1 MGGTARLARPCA
13 GSSAGGQPDRA
24 SARRL
29 VGHGRHDKDVGSRER
44 PHSSFPP
51 WRASVGTVRGV
62 PRPCRVGLQLPE
74 VERHVPWSEMLSI
87 ARAAEEVGFDSLW
100 VGDHLLYDL
109 PTGLTRGPWE
119 AWTSLAAVAV
129 ATSRV
134 EIGPLV
140 ASTGF
145 HAPAMLAKQAAT
157 VDAIS
162 NGRLIVGLGAGWNE
176 REYRAFGFRY
186 DHRVSRFEEAFSII
200 RSLLREGRADF
211 DGTYYSVENCVLDP
225 GPVRPGGPPLLLG
238 SVGPRMM
245 RIGLPH
251 VDAWNVWWSDY
262 GNTPDGFAAVKDR
275 VDEAAA
281 QVRRRPQD
289 ISATAAVL
297 VRLPGGTGR
306 VMGDASKP
314 QVDPVDGDDLAGHI
328 SAMADAGAKH
338 LQLVVDPITESSV
351 ERLADTL
358 AVLDG

>member
-51 WRASVGTVRGV
+51 WRASVGTVHGV

-74 VERHVPWSEMLSI
+74 VERHVPWPEVLSI
-87 ARAAEEVGFDSLW
+87 ARTAEDAGFDSLW
-100 VGDHLLYDL
+100 IGDHLLYDL
-109 PTGLTRGPWE
+109 PGGLSRGPWE
-119 AWTSLAAVAV
+119 AWTSLAAIAAV
-129 ATSRV
+129 TQRV

-140 ASTGF
+140 ASTSF

-162 NGRLIVGLGAGWNE
+162 NGRLILGLGAGWNE
-176 REYRAFGFRY
+176 REYRAFGFPY

-200 RSLLREGRADF
+200 RTLLKQGRADVE
-211 DGTYYSVENCVLDP
+211 GTYYRVENCVLDP

-238 SVGPRMM
+238 SVGPRML

-262 GNTPDGFAAVKDR
+262 GNTPEGFARVRDR
-275 VDEAAA
+275 VDEVTV
-281 QVRRRPQD
+281 QVGRSPGD

-297 VRLPGGTGR
+297 VGLPGGTGR
-306 VMGDASKP
+306 VMGETSKG
-314 QVDPVDGDDLAGHI
+314 QVRPVQGSPDDVAGHI
-328 SAMADAGAKH
+328 AGMAAAGAAH
-338 LQLVVDPITESSV
+338 VQLVVDPIT
-351 ERLADTL
+351 
-358 AVLDG
+358 